1 MDIKLPNNTR
11 FSNYCEWE
19 NRKNTPYNYRRNGL
33 LNKIMSHSITESN
46 NKVLQII
53 LSYYE
58 KSLIFLMSYVDEL
71 KYFKNPHWK
80 NR

>member
-19 NRKNTPYNYRRNGL
+19 NRKNTPYNYTRDGL

-53 LSYYE
+53 LSYY
-58 KSLIFLMSYVDEL
+58 
-71 KYFKNPHWK
+71 
-80 NR
+80 